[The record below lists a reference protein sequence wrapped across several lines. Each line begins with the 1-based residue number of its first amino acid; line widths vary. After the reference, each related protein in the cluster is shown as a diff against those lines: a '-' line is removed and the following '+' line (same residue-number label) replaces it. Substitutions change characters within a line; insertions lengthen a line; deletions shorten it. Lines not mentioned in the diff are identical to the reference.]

1 MWVLGVNCPPAGWH
15 DCAAC
20 LVDEDGA
27 VVAFSEEERFS
38 RRRHSLFRGPA
49 NAAAFCLATA
59 GIEPSDVDA
68 VAVGWD
74 MQRLLPDHVFDTRE
88 FLSGALD
95 WPTRGPAPELVFVP
109 HHRAHARCA
118 FHASPFE
125 DAAVLVVDGSGEHD
139 ATSIWRCSSGVDPAL
154 ERSWPIAASLG
165 HAYTGASRWLGF
177 SLLEAGKTMGL
188 AAFGRS
194 GRLETPALVDLS
206 EDDYR
211 LDTAFAEAP
220 GGATPFQA
228 LDRQNRAMGRGWRE
242 RFTRIAG
249 ARRPSA
255 TIDRLHTDAPAVAV
269 AFAAQQMVEAS
280 VTWLAAEAR
289 ALTGQA
295 PLCLAGGVALNCT
308 ANGKL
313 PGPLYVPPV
322 PHDAGV
328 ALGAAWDVCP
338 PLSCGEV
345 LTPYLGAMP
354 GCLRTDA
361 ELRARGLRSEALDV
375 DRVAALL
382 LRGEVGAVAV
392 GRAEIGPRALCHR
405 SILALPRPA
414 AVSARVNAIKHRE
427 PWRPFGPVAFAD
439 SCEELWEDL
448 GLLSRYMVGATRVT
462 SAGRAVVPAAVHV
475 DGTTRPQ
482 TIDRDRDSPIGA
494 ILQAVE
500 RRGAPPVL
508 LNTSFNDKGQP
519 IVNDVRNALDAF
531 VAMDLAFL
539 VLDDRIVVKH

>member
-1 MWVLGVNCPPAGWH
+1 
-15 DCAAC
+15 
-20 LVDEDGA
+20 LVDENGV
-27 VVAFSEEERFS
+27 VVAFSEEERFT

-49 NAAAFCLATA
+49 NAVAFCLATA
-59 GIEPSDVDA
+59 GIAPSEVDA

-74 MQRLLPDHVFDTRE
+74 MPRLLPDHVFDARE
-88 FLSGALD
+88 FLRGALA
-95 WPTRGPAPELVFVP
+95 WPTAEPVPELVFVA

-118 FHASPFE
+118 FHASPFD
-125 DAAVLVVDGSGEHD
+125 DAAVLVIDGSGEDD
-139 ATSIWRCSSGVDPAL
+139 ATSIWRCSSGVAPSL

-177 SLLEAGKTMGL
+177 SLFEAGKTMGL

-194 GRLETPALVDLS
+194 THLEAPSLVDLS
-206 EDDYR
+206 NDDYR
-211 LDTAFAEAP
+211 LDIAFAETW

-228 LDRQNRAMGRGWRE
+228 LERQNRAIGRAWRQ

-249 ARRPSA
+249 KRRPSA
-255 TIDRLHTDAPAVAV
+255 TSDALHSDSRAVAV
-269 AFAAQQMVEAS
+269 AHVAQQMVEAS
-280 VTWLAAEAR
+280 VTWLAAKAR

-308 ANGKL
+308 ANGML
-313 PGPLYVPPV
+313 PGPVYVPPV

-338 PLSCGEV
+338 PLNRGEV
-345 LTPYLGAMP
+345 LTPYLGA
-354 GCLRTDA
+354 RTGRLDTEA
-361 ELRARGLRSEALDV
+361 ELRARSLRAEPLDV
-375 DRVAALL
+375 DRVAARLL
-382 LRGEVGAVAV
+382 CGEIGAVAV

-414 AVSARVNAIKHRE
+414 AVSARVNRVKHRE

-439 SCEELWEDL
+439 SCEELWEDV

-462 SAGRAVVPAAVHV
+462 QAGRAALPAAVHV

-482 TIDRDRDSPIGA
+482 TIDREHDSMIGA

-519 IVNDVRNALDAF
+519 IVNDVHGALDTF

-539 VLDDRIVVKH
+539 VLDDRIVLKH